1 MKVLQA
7 KDADRINNTV
17 IENITEK
24 SIALSDKAKT
34 YIDISKYVE
43 AHITEQ
49 STKQTTT
56 TTLKRV
62 YIAISNAK
70 RNFLGNYHKIKGKYL
85 QNYLKQFV
93 YKLNRR
99 YFKKNLFDSLL
110 IASTFNYGY
119 DNGDTINLNPIN

>member
-1 MKVLQA
+1 MKALQA
-7 KDADRINNTV
+7 KDADRINKTV

-24 SIALSDKAKT
+24 NIALSDKAKT
-34 YIDISKYVE
+34 YIDILKYIE

-49 STKQTTT
+49 STKQITT
-56 TTLKRV
+56 TTLKWV
-62 YIAISNAK
+62 HIAISNAK

-99 YFKKNLFDSLL
+99 YFKKNLFDSLS
-110 IASTFNYGY
+110 IASTFNYG
-119 DNGDTINLNPIN
+119 

>member
-1 MKVLQA
+1 MKALQA
-7 KDADRINNTV
+7 KDADGINNTV

-24 SIALSDKAKT
+24 SITLSDKAKT
-34 YIDISKYVE
+34 YIDISKYVGG
-43 AHITEQ
+43 AYY
-49 STKQTTT
+49 
-56 TTLKRV
+56 R
-62 YIAISNAK
+62 AINK
-70 RNFLGNYHKIKGKYL
+70 TNYNNYVKKGLYCHQQCQKKLFGQYHKIKGKYL